1 MENRFKPGDIVQ
13 HFKREMLSDEERAAN
28 KYLYEIVGV
37 ATHSET
43 REPMMVYRPL
53 YDDGGMYV
61 RPLEMFLSEVDREKY
76 PDVKQK
82 YRFDKTERGVRGKD
96 TPPENMHL
104 TLAFIG
110 EYDDPERV
118 KEVVESIEIRPFEM
132 TLKGI
137 GAFRD
142 LWWVGTENSAPLMAI
157 SRRLR
162 RALAEADIPFDKKKF
177 SPHITIIRRANG
189 TLSREAADEIA
200 ASAITDQGGVSM
212 TVDHISLMRSDRGK
226 YGMIYTEL

>member
-1 MENRFKPGDIVQ
+1 MRLFIAINLNDEMKDALLDIQ
-13 HFKREMLSDEERAAN
+13 DTMRI
-28 KYLYEIVGV
+28 Y
-37 ATHSET
+37 
-43 REPMMVYRPL
+43 
-53 YDDGGMYV
+53 
-61 RPLEMFLSEVDREKY
+61 
-76 PDVKQK
+76 
-82 YRFDKTERGVRGKD
+82 GVRGKE

-118 KEVVESIEIRPFEM
+118 KEIVESIEIRPFKM
-132 TLKGI
+132 RLKGI
-137 GAFRD
+137 GAFKD
-142 LWWVGTENSAPLMAI
+142 LWWVGTENSTALMSI

-162 RALAEADIPFDKKKF
+162 RALAEAEIPFDKKKF

-189 TLSREAADEIA
+189 TLSGEAADEIA
-200 ASAITDQGGVSM
+200 ASGITGNGGVSM